1 MRGGRKK
8 RSESSDEEPISEEED
23 DEDLFEFPQAE
34 ETAEVVAKEVDATAE
49 AEERPPVFCPWVE
62 IPPGDLSPLA
72 LPDSSADL
80 SLEGGRLVDALEIY
94 EFCRSF
100 YSQLELSPF
109 SLEDLC
115 GALQTAENSRLLG
128 EIHVRLLRF
137 VLRDEEKRQTWF
149 EPPDAGVFSALLGHL
164 LDGMNYAEVLR
175 LYATSDP
182 SDRLESKEVVGIL
195 SNSAYPFVP
204 TADRL
209 LVLQWLVGR
218 ALQSKQLESFLGD
231 DEPRAWD
238 DKNCRSCGKSGTFVC
253 CDCCDACYH
262 LKCAKLREVPKN
274 EWLCGVCSAHS
285 RQSRLDWKQLA
296 TADGRG
302 GSKGANRWA
311 SIGTAGSS
319 GSLPIAYLCSH
330 DSQEQTLHYYSTV
343 PQLYEL
349 LQQLDPGHLER
360 ELCERMAERVDELA
374 AGMKATVKA
383 TIHERDVWRKSRKM
397 DNELGDLTYF
407 EMDNFCRF
415 PAVFDHVR
423 ANTNGETPEL
433 LKKLHK
439 HLGFLK
445 NELLFPFWTGGI
457 KEVHLLSA
465 SFRAATETRAEEFR
479 RNFGHS
485 FRSGVS
491 DRSFRSYSNLFADS
505 PLAKPWKQRQQE
517 ADRQRR
523 AAQKFGWTKE
533 TLVKWTPEKRMFGE
547 EADAARVIRESIRQ
561 FVHAIPDGLKHRL
574 WAENRA
580 EFFEKLDAAGSPQ
593 QLGEMLVLAER
604 VVRKCALHR
613 NWSEALGAVRLHRRT
628 LEERSEGFTKRREEE
643 VGDVH
648 FLNILKNRSF
658 IQSLARL
665 PGESFRVSNRGGMG
679 GWRWTSVSYKQ
690 RLQPAEQPTIEEIQ
704 DLEMIEEETPP
715 AIQKAANLERLVRKL
730 AVWRGP
736 TERRQ
741 LDAKLSCVSPVC
753 RLTLTPFH
761 FFPVENEQPDF
772 KCYARACPWRAYV
785 PNTAAVV
792 RVLKDGQPAKV
803 QPVEPPLQLRKSVK
817 GEGLPF
823 EFPHTAGFRAGA
835 NSRPNF
841 FSLPPASLRRAARR
855 GGLTDGGFQLPGFAV
870 PSKERPAV
878 WSFPT
883 NRPQFDHCWRFTAL
897 TSRSLQAVALN
908 FRLLHSFV
916 RWDEL
921 KPPAGSDG
929 RFVTHH
935 RAYDERRTVVSH
947 KEYAPDGSR
956 VVYKVEIQVL
966 SAEEGGQTDDEDTND
981 SRDSPVGRPR
991 RLGTRQATK
1000 GDLRRP
1006 AQRIQSTHQVLMPA
1020 ADLKPYEIA
1029 KYWRRYERAIQ
1040 QQQLQNRVQPA
1051 DEKRAKRAAQS
1062 FTQSEVNG
1070 EPTAKRSSR
1079 RAPDYREDKD
1089 DSWEQ
1094 YIQR

>member
-8 RSESSDEEPISEEED
+8 RAESSDEEPMDETLSE
-23 DEDLFEFPQAE
+23 DEDEDPFEFPQAE
-34 ETAEVVAKEVDATAE
+34 ETAEVVAEVVDRTAE
-49 AEERPPVFCPWVE
+49 AEERPPVFCPWLD
-62 IPPGDLSPLA
+62 IPPGDLPPLA
-72 LPDSSADL
+72 LPDSSGDL

-115 GALQTAENSRLLG
+115 AALQAAENSRLLG

-182 SDRLESKEVVGIL
+182 SDRLESKEVVEIL
-195 SNSAYPFVP
+195 STGAYPFAR

-231 DEPRAWD
+231 EEPRAWD

-285 RQSRLDWKQLA
+285 RQARLDWKQLA
-296 TADGRG
+296 TADGRRIQRSEPLG
-302 GSKGANRWA
+302 FDRHGRKFWIAANRVFV
-311 SIGTAGSS
+311 
-319 GSLPIAYLCSH
+319 
-330 DSQEQTLHYYSTV
+330 QKQTLHYYSTV

-349 LQQLDPGHLER
+349 LQRLDADHLER
-360 ELCERMAERVDELA
+360 ELCERLAERVDELA
-374 AGMKATVKA
+374 AGMKANVKA
-383 TIHERDVWRKSRKM
+383 TIHERDVWRKSRKA
-397 DNELGDLTYF
+397 DGEFGDLTYF

-423 ANTNGETPEL
+423 ANTNGETPEV

-445 NELLFPFWTGGI
+445 NEVLFPFWTGGI

-465 SFRAATETRAEEFR
+465 SFRAATADRAEEFR
-479 RNFGHS
+479 RNFSHS

-491 DRSFRSYSNLFADS
+491 DRSFRSYTNLFADS

-517 ADRQRR
+517 AERQRR
-523 AAQKFGWTKE
+523 AAEKFGWAKE
-533 TLVKWTPEKRMFGE
+533 THFKWTPEKRMFGE
-547 EADAARVIRESIRQ
+547 EADVAHVIRESIRQ

-574 WAENRA
+574 WAVNRA
-580 EFFEKLDAAGSPQ
+580 EFFEKLDGASSPQ

-628 LEERSEGFTKRREEE
+628 LEERSGGFTKRTKEKD
-643 VGDVH
+643 GDVH
-648 FLNILKNRSF
+648 FVNILKNRSF
-658 IQSLARL
+658 IQSLIRL

-679 GWRWTSVSYKQ
+679 GWQWTSASYKQ
-690 RLQPAEQPTIEEIQ
+690 RPRPAEWPTIGEIR
-704 DLEMIEEETPP
+704 DLEMVEEDTPP
-715 AIQKAANLERLVRKL
+715 AIKKAANLERLVRKL
-730 AVWRGP
+730 GVWRGQ
-736 TERRQ
+736 TERRPFE
-741 LDAKLSCVSPVC
+741 AKLSCVSPLC
-753 RLTLTPFH
+753 RLTLFRLTTFH
-761 FFPVENEQPDF
+761 GLSDANEQLDF
-772 KCYARACPWRAYV
+772 KCYARACPRRAYV
-785 PNTAAVV
+785 QNTAAVV
-792 RVLKDGQPAKV
+792 RVLKDGQPPKV
-803 QPVEPPLQLRKSVK
+803 QPVEPPTHLRKSVN

-835 NSRPNF
+835 NGRPNF

-855 GGLTDGGFQLPGFAV
+855 GGLTDAVFQLPGFGV
-870 PSKERPAV
+870 QSKERPAV

-883 NRPQFDHCWRFTAL
+883 NRPQFDHCWRFAAL

-908 FRLLHSFV
+908 FRLLHAFV

-929 RFVTHH
+929 RFITHH

-966 SAEEGGQTDDEDTND
+966 SAEEGGRTDDEDTND

-1000 GDLRRP
+1000 GGLRRP
-1006 AQRIQSTHQVLMPA
+1006 AQRIQSTRPPLWMQA

-1040 QQQLQNRVQPA
+1040 QQSGVQPT
-1051 DEKRAKRAAQS
+1051 DEKRANKRGAQS

-1070 EPTAKRSSR
+1070 EPTAKRSTR
-1079 RAPDYREDKD
+1079 RAPDYRENKD
-1089 DSWEQ
+1089 DSWED